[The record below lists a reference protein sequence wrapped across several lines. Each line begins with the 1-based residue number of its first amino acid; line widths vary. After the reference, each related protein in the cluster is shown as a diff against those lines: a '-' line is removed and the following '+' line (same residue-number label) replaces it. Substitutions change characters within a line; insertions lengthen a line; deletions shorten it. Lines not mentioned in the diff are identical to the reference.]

1 MRTELRV
8 LGIALGIGL
17 TLVGLIWAYGSATK
31 AALTDEGRL
40 AIAVR
45 CPDETIREGRKCH
58 RMLTKLYVAGALDPD
73 TTLRAYCESKRTRVW
88 QASQARP
95 PRICVERY
103 GGW

>member
-1 MRTELRV
+1 MRYGLRV

-17 TLVGLIWAYGSATK
+17 TLVGLIWAHGYATK
-31 AALTDEGRL
+31 AALTDEERL
-40 AIAVR
+40 AIEIR
-45 CPDETIREGRKCH
+45 CPDETTREGRKCR
-58 RMLTKLYVAGALDPD
+58 RMLTKLYVAGALEPD
-73 TTLRAYCESKRTRVW
+73 TTLRAYCESVRTMRW

>member
-1 MRTELRV
+1 MRYRLQT

-17 TLVGLIWAYGSATK
+17 TLMGLIWAYGSASQ
-31 AALTDEGRL
+31 AALTDEARL
-40 AIAVR
+40 AIEVR
-45 CPDETIREGRKCH
+45 CPDETTREGRKCH
-58 RMLTKLYVAGALDPD
+58 RMLTKLYVAGALEPD
-73 TTLRAYCESKRTRVW
+73 TTLRAYCESKRTMMW